1 MKKIRLILYSA
12 LAVLLTAA
20 IAISPV
26 YAANALTSVTGVVT
40 GTTVATFNVRGNQ
53 GAAQI
58 FLKYDKG
65 NGTSV
70 AVSKIEFIV
79 PQLGSTTLYEVPAS
93 ATSGTTL
100 SSYTLTMTASGNYII
115 TLAYVPREAT
125 SMKVT
130 VAFTDGTTQTL
141 QVDAKADTN

>member
-1 MKKIRLILYSA
+1 MKKIRAYFIVW
-12 LAVLLTAA
+12 LAVMLMVVSA
-20 IAISPV
+20 IPAQADNTLS
-26 YAANALTSVTGVVT
+26 SVTGVVAS
-40 GTTVATFNVRGNQ
+40 TTATFNIRGNQ

>member
-1 MKKIRLILYSA
+1 MKKIRAFFIVW
-12 LAVLLTAA
+12 LAVLLTVCTA
-20 IAISPV
+20 IPAHADNTLS
-26 YAANALTSVTGVVT
+26 SVTGVVAS
-40 GTTVATFNVRGNQ
+40 TTATFNIRGNQ

-58 FLKYDKG
+58 FLKYAKG

-70 AVSKIEFIV
+70 AVSKVEFIV

>member
-1 MKKIRLILYSA
+1 MKKIRAYFIVW
-12 LAVLLTAA
+12 LAVLLMVVSA
-20 IAISPV
+20 IPAR
-26 YAANALTSVTGVVT
+26 ADNALSSVTGVVAS
-40 GTTVATFNVRGNQ
+40 TTATFNIRGNQ

-70 AVSKIEFIV
+70 AVSKVEFIV

>member
-1 MKKIRLILYSA
+1 MKKIRAYFIVW
-12 LAVLLTAA
+12 LAVMLMVVSA
-20 IAISPV
+20 IPAQADNTLS
-26 YAANALTSVTGVVT
+26 SVTGVVAS
-40 GTTVATFNVRGNQ
+40 TTATFNIRGNQ

-79 PQLGSTTLYEVPAS
+79 PQLDSTTLYEVPAS